1 MQLEKSSLI
10 KYSLQNPDLKRLK
23 IYLGES
29 LKLTHLILEMQT
41 QSTFPETSAL
51 VEEKRVW
58 VYKTHILYHL
68 KEKLYYKKCIFLE
81 IMKYIVCQ

>member
-1 MQLEKSSLI
+1 MKLEKGSLI
-10 KYSLQNPDLKRLK
+10 KYFLQNPDLKRLK

-29 LKLTHLILEMQT
+29 LKLTHLILEIQT
-41 QSTFPETSAL
+41 QSTFSETSAL

-68 KEKLYYKKCIFLE
+68 KEKLCYKKNVFSWRL
-81 IMKYIVCQ
+81 